1 MSKSL
6 KISYSIGIV
15 RRGNLFLVFLGFNL
29 ETNYSMTLA
38 GSPLFQTSGQKRV
51 YYQVMT
57 VTKVFW
63 LSLNEFS
70 SIMESLQ
77 FYLVQ

>member
-6 KISYSIGIV
+6 NIPYSIGIV

-29 ETNYSMTLA
+29 ETNYSTTSA
-38 GSPLFQTSGQKRV
+38 GSPLFQTSCQKRV
-51 YYQVMT
+51 YYQGMT
-57 VTKVFW
+57 VTKYW
-63 LSLNEFS
+63 LAWNKFS
-70 SIMESLQ
+70 SLMESLH